1 MPKDG
6 GTLSTCRGKTR
17 QDLKY
22 RENTMKVQKYVCL
35 LALALS
41 LVLAG
46 CGDKRAAQTE
56 TEPIRDSV
64 FALDTLV
71 SLTIYD
77 GGDIETLKGCLA
89 LVSEYENLL
98 SKTIEGSDVDR
109 INTSG
114 GAPVEIDARTAELIA
129 RGLYYGELSQGRFDI
144 SIEPASS
151 LWNFKAEE
159 PALPEADVL
168 AQAMQ
173 AVDYHKVHLD
183 GKTVW
188 MESEDMG
195 LELGAIAKGYI
206 ADRMADYLREQ
217 GVKSAIID
225 LGGNIYAL
233 GAKPGGSDWKIGVQS
248 PFKERGNE
256 VIGNLYVQNK
266 SVVTSG
272 IYERYFIL
280 NDILYHH
287 ILSTETG
294 YPVENELSSVTI
306 VSDLSV
312 DGDGLS
318 TTVFAMGLEEGLAL
332 IERLPGV
339 EAVFITKDGAVQIS
353 SGLTLHPAE

>member
-1 MPKDG
+1 MPGKDPAE
-6 GTLSTCRGKTR
+6 
-17 QDLKY
+17 LKY

-35 LALALS
+35 LALALG
-41 LVLAG
+41 LVLTG
-46 CGDKRAAQTE
+46 CADKTPAPAQA
-56 TEPIRDSV
+56 PIRDTA
-64 FALDTLV
+64 FALDTIV
-71 SLTIYD
+71 SVTIYD
-77 GGDIETLKGCLA
+77 SGDEEILKNCLA
-89 LVSEYENLL
+89 LASEYENLL
-98 SKTIEGSDVDR
+98 SRTIEGSDIDR
-109 INTSG
+109 VNTAK
-114 GAPVEIDARTAELIA
+114 GAPVEVDARTAELIA
-129 RGLYYGELSQGRFDI
+129 RGLYYGELSEGKFDI

-151 LWNFKAEE
+151 LWKFKAEA
-159 PALPEADVL
+159 PALPEADAL
-168 AQAMQ
+168 EQAMQ
-173 AVDYHKVHLD
+173 AVDYRNVYVD
-183 GKTVW
+183 GKTVRL
-188 MESEDMG
+188 ESERMG

-233 GAKPGGSDWKIGVQS
+233 GVKPGGSDWKIGVQS

-256 VIGNLYVQNK
+256 IIGNLYVQNK

-280 NDILYHH
+280 EDVLYHH
-287 ILSTETG
+287 ILNTETG

-318 TTVFAMGLEEGLAL
+318 TTVFALGLEKGLEL

-339 EAVFITKDGAVQIS
+339 EAVFITKDGTIQIS